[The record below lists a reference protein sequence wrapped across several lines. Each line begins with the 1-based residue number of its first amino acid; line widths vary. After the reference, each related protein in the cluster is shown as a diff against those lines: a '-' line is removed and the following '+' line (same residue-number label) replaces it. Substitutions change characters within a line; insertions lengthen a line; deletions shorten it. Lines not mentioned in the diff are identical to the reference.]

1 MSWDYGFTEQLRL
14 AKVKRLPPRP
24 LSVVRCLAKQ
34 TTRLPLCS
42 LLMAQSPML
51 IVRCLLSVVLHPP
64 NQLPT
69 KSPLSVVRS
78 PQRTNQSSR
87 GYQRGRANAKTTVL
101 PATYGNLCTSVWFC
115 KDTKKEILTLTVCP
129 VLSCFVP
136 FCPVLSRFW
145 EQQTGYRPLVVL

>member
-1 MSWDYGFTEQLRL
+1 
-14 AKVKRLPPRP
+14 
-24 LSVVRCLAKQ
+24 
-34 TTRLPLCS
+34 
-42 LLMAQSPML
+42 MAQSPML
-51 IVRCLLSVVLHPP
+51 IVRSLLSVVLQPP

-78 PQRTNQSSR
+78 PQRTKQSSR
-87 GYQRGRANAKTTVL
+87 GYQRGRANAKTSVH

-136 FCPVLSRFW
+136 FCPVLSRFVPFCPVFGNNKPATAHLW
-145 EQQTGYRPLVVL
+145 SCSLVVLKQPTTTQKVGSTCRHLRSSTP